1 MDLRATGTPLA
12 PWRPGAHIDLMLP
25 NWLTRQ
31 YSLCGDPAQPD
42 GCTWSDFGR
51 WPRNSRRERAF
62 EVLFAR
68 ASRMYPCVSR
78 ARLVVDL

>member
-1 MDLRATGTPLA
+1 MAKEFA
-12 PWRPGAHIDLMLP
+12 P
-25 NWLTRQ
+25 
-31 YSLCGDPAQPD
+31 
-42 GCTWSDFGR
+42 
-51 WPRNSRRERAF
+51 ERAF